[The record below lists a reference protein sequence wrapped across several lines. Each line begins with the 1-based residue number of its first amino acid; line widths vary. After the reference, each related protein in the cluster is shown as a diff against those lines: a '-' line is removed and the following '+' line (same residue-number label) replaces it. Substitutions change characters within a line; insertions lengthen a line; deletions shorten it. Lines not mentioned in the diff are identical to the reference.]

1 MKRWTAF
8 WGKSFRN
15 ASLGNGVTSLRKR
28 INMSPLKGHNNA
40 YISTLITFIVI
51 FSFIGSAKASDKKI
65 PFYPGEKLTYQAKWG
80 VIPAGEAVIKVLPM
94 EKVDGIETYH
104 FAMVTETNATIDL
117 FYKIRERQDSYTDID
132 LTRTILYKKLSTGKH
147 PRDVI
152 VNFDWGKLEA
162 TYSSFGEKMAPI
174 HVVPDTF
181 DPLSIFFIIRL
192 HELKENSVI
201 EIPVSD
207 GKKCIVIKATVSKRE
222 TINLAG
228 KRYDT
233 YLVIPDM
240 ERLEDVFKKGDDP
253 KLKIWFT
260 ADEKKIPVKIISK
273 AEIGSFIFELISA
286 EN

>member
-1 MKRWTAF
+1 V
-8 WGKSFRN
+8 
-15 ASLGNGVTSLRKR
+15 L
-28 INMSPLKGHNNA
+28 HNNA
-40 YISTLITFIVI
+40 YISILITFIVI
-51 FSFIGSAKASDKKI
+51 FSFIGSTKASDKHI

-80 VIPAGEAVIKVLPM
+80 FIPAGEATIEALPM
-94 EKVDGIETYH
+94 EKVNGIETYH
-104 FAMVTETNATIDL
+104 FAMVTETNAAIDL
-117 FYKIRERQDSYTDID
+117 FYKIRERQDSYIDINM
-132 LTRTILYKKLSTGKH
+132 TRTILYKKLSTGKH

-162 TYSSFGEKMAPI
+162 TYSSFGKKMAPI

-192 HELKENSVI
+192 HELDENSVI

-253 KLKIWFT
+253 KLKIWFS
-260 ADEKKIPVKIISK
+260 ADEKKLPVKIRSNVGL
-273 AEIGSFIFELISA
+273 GSFIFELISV
-286 EN
+286 ED